1 MQKRRV
7 YFIDTSMITRLL
19 RQIFICLSILGIGL
33 SFVHFQLNAPTT
45 RLSSLPGQTA
55 SNTYFGPVKQA
66 PGNGQLIR
74 LEILVRDSP
83 EANGL
88 QVASVEFNNTDIPL
102 KPRDIYGNRG
112 NASFQMRPGTYT
124 LVWVVNRDRFAW
136 PRTVTHEEVVSV
148 DSRDLW
154 LQISIEGETATIR

>member
-1 MQKRRV
+1 M
-7 YFIDTSMITRLL
+7 
-19 RQIFICLSILGIGL
+19 IGL
-33 SFVHFQLNAPTT
+33 SFVHFQLNAPTKSP
-45 RLSSLPGQTA
+45 SSLLGLTA
-55 SNTYFGPVKQA
+55 SNTYFGPVKRT
-66 PGNGQLIR
+66 PGNEQLIR

-88 QVASVEFNNTDIPL
+88 QVVSVEFDNTDIPL

-112 NASFQMRPGTYT
+112 NASFQMRPGTYK

-136 PRTVTHEEVVSV
+136 PRTTTHEEVVTV

-154 LQISIEGETATIR
+154 LQISIEGETASIR

>member
-1 MQKRRV
+1 
-7 YFIDTSMITRLL
+7 MITRFL

-33 SFVHFQLNAPTT
+33 SFVHFQLNAPT
-45 RLSSLPGQTA
+45 RDPFSLPGQTA

-88 QVASVEFNNTDIPL
+88 QVVSVEFDNTDIPL

-112 NASFQMRPGTYT
+112 NASFQMRPGTYK
-124 LVWVVNRDRFAW
+124 LVWVV
-136 PRTVTHEEVVSV
+136 
-148 DSRDLW
+148 
-154 LQISIEGETATIR
+154 